1 MKEITFRN
9 LSNEKLTLNYDSIN
23 VNDILMYGVK
33 EIEIFQANEYS
44 THLIIKNEQNTIINR
59 VFVGSTQ
66 RLLVN
71 NDWKYIQVV

>member
-23 VNDILMYGVK
+23 VNNILMYGVK

-44 THLIIKNEQNTIINR
+44 THLIIKNKQNNIISR

-71 NDWKYIQVV
+71 KDWKYIQVV